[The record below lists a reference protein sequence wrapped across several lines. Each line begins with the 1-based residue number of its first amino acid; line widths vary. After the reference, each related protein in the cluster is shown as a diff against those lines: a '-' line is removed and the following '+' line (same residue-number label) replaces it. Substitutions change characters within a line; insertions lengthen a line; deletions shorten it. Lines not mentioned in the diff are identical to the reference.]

1 MAAMEKQTR
10 LDKETAR
17 AFFRARRSE
26 RPAEE
31 RRRAGIAFGQQVLDG
46 LQRLRIPAGTTVPAF
61 ISVGSE
67 PSTRTLLPAL
77 EDAGYD
83 VVVPICEPDYRLS
96 WARWYTGVELAR
108 SPRAWVDEPVG
119 ERFGPEIMAG
129 LPLVLIPGLAVD
141 SDGNRMGQGGGYY
154 DRFLASLPGGADRTK
169 IVGLF
174 YSDEVV
180 PAGTFE
186 FTALDAPLD
195 GVVTPDGWTWF
206 SSRTVQ
212 NTV

>member
-17 AFFRARRSE
+17 AFFRDRRSE
-26 RPAEE
+26 RSAED
-31 RRRAGIAFGQQVLDG
+31 RLRAGTAFAQQVLDG
-46 LQRLRIPAGTTVPAF
+46 LQRLKIPAGTTVPAYL
-61 ISVGSE
+61 SVGSE

-77 EDAGYD
+77 EDAGYE
-83 VVVPICEPDYRLS
+83 VVVPICEPHYRLS
-96 WARWYTGVELAR
+96 WTRWFTGVELAR

-129 LPLVLIPGLAVD
+129 LPLLLIPGLAVD
-141 SDGNRMGQGGGYY
+141 ADGNRMGQGGGYY
-154 DRFLASLPGGADRTK
+154 DRFLASLPDGADRPK
-169 IVGLF
+169 VVGLF

-206 SSRTVQ
+206 GSRRV
-212 NTV
+212 

>member
-1 MAAMEKQTR
+1 MEKQIR
-10 LDKETAR
+10 MDKETAR

-31 RRRAGIAFGQQVLDG
+31 RLRAGSAIAQQVLHG
-46 LQRLRIPAGTTVPAF
+46 LQRLKIPAGTTIPAY

-67 PSTRTLLPAL
+67 PSTRALLPAL
-77 EDAGYD
+77 EEAGYD

-141 SDGNRMGQGGGYY
+141 SEGNRMGQGGGYY
-154 DRFLASLPGGADRTK
+154 DRFLASLPDGADRAM

-180 PAGTFE
+180 ASGTFE

-206 SSRTVQ
+206 SSQTV
-212 NTV
+212 

>member
-17 AFFRARRSE
+17 AFFRDRRSE
-26 RPAEE
+26 RSAED
-31 RRRAGIAFGQQVLDG
+31 RLRAGTAFAQQVLDG
-46 LQRLRIPAGTTVPAF
+46 LQRLKIPAGTTVPAYL
-61 ISVGSE
+61 SVGSE

-77 EDAGYD
+77 EDAGYE
-83 VVVPICEPDYRLS
+83 VVVPICEPHYRLS
-96 WARWYTGVELAR
+96 WARWFTGVELAR

-129 LPLVLIPGLAVD
+129 LPLILVPGLAVD
-141 SDGNRMGQGGGYY
+141 SHGNRMGQGGGYY
-154 DRFLASLPGGADRTK
+154 DRFLASLPNGGGTK

-206 SSRTVQ
+206 SSRTGQ